1 MTVTQTQ
8 LHGTCAP
15 GFEPVR
21 AAFAENLARRGELGA
36 SVAVV
41 AQGQPVVD
49 LWAGWAD
56 PARTRPWQPGTLTNV
71 WSVTKA
77 LTALCVHILMDR
89 AGLDPDHPVARYWP
103 GFAAG
108 GKEGVTVRWVLSHRA
123 GLAGF
128 AEPVSVADLADW
140 EKMTALLAA
149 QEPLWEPG
157 TAAGYHS
164 VTFGYLAGELV
175 RRITGQSPGR
185 FFAAEVAGRLGADA
199 CIGVPAADLGRCSQ
213 LQAARLPPD
222 DRDVRQRAFATA
234 HPAAAAAIG
243 NPPIQASDT
252 ASLSWRQAEIP
263 SANGHATALGLATI
277 FGSLVDGS
285 QALVSAATVRAA
297 STGQGRTT
305 DLVLRLPVDY
315 GLGFMLSGPEGHF
328 GPSRATFGHDGS
340 GGCSVWADPER
351 GVAFAYVMNRMGR
364 SLMDDPRKMALTSAL
379 AECLGQGAAPAFT
392 F

>member
-1 MTVTQTQ
+1 MTITQTQ

-36 SVAVV
+36 AVAVV
-41 AQGQPVVD
+41 AQGRPVVD

-56 PARTRPWQPGTLTNV
+56 PARTRPWQAGTLTNV

-77 LTALCVHILMDR
+77 MTAVCVHILMDR
-89 AGLDPDHPVARYWP
+89 AGLDPDQPVARYWP
-103 GFAAG
+103 EFAAG
-108 GKEGVTVRWVLSHRA
+108 GKSGVTVRWLMSHRA

-128 AEPVSVADLADW
+128 AEPVSVAGLADW
-140 EKMTALLAA
+140 EKMTSLLAA
-149 QEPLWEPG
+149 QEPLWQPG
-157 TAAGYHS
+157 TAAGYHA

-185 FFAAEVAGRLGADA
+185 FFATEVAGPLGADA
-199 CIGVPAADLGRCSQ
+199 CIGVPAADLARCSE

-222 DRDVRQRAFATA
+222 DRDVRQRAFAAA

-243 NPPIQASDT
+243 NPVIQAGDT
-252 ASLSWRQAEIP
+252 ASPAWRQAEIP
-263 SANGHATALGLATI
+263 AANGHATALGLATI

-297 STGQGRTT
+297 ATGQGRST
-305 DLVLRLPVDY
+305 DLVLRLPLDY

-328 GPSRATFGHDGS
+328 GPSRAAFGHDGS

-351 GVAFAYVMNRMGR
+351 GVALAYVMNRMGR
-364 SLMDDPRKMALTSAL
+364 SLMDDPRKMALTAAL